1 MPVGLGAM
9 PLCAGR
15 NPSRT
20 SLWRFGLAPA
30 LRVRPGHD
38 PRPGAAPLAGDMTFA
53 PALRLSLWRRALV
66 LGTTLSNRA
75 LIIELIGATTFARG
89 RASQFWV
96 VFPPRCRDPCRP
108 GGYDPRPRGRDSRSW
123 AALPAPAL
131 RLPGLGGFP
140 ASMPRPAPPWR
151 AMTPALEG
159 HDPRPGGPQSSP

>member
-30 LRVRPGHD
+30 LRVRPGYD

-66 LGTTLSNRA
+66 LGTTLSSCA

-96 VFPPRCRDPCRP
+96 VFPLRCRDPR
-108 GGYDPRPRGRDSRSW
+108 
-123 AALPAPAL
+123 
-131 RLPGLGGFP
+131 
-140 ASMPRPAPPWR
+140 
-151 AMTPALEG
+151 
-159 HDPRPGGPQSSP
+159 RPGGP